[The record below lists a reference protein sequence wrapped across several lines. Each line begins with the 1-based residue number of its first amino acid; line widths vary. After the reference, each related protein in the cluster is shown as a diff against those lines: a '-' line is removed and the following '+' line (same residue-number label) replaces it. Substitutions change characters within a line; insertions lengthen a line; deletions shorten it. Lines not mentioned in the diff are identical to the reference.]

1 MRKAAFL
8 TALLL
13 LAISAHATPANK
25 AALDRHFDRFLPK
38 NLNACTTCHLPS
50 DKKDPQS
57 LDEFPH
63 NPFGVRLKAEKKELA
78 AAGKPTDI
86 PARISAIASE
96 DSDGDGVDNLTEILL
111 GHGPGD
117 PNDKPTAAELTN
129 APAKLAEFSK
139 FLSSY
144 RWRPFEPVIR
154 PPAPSVQDR
163 AWVRNPIDNFIA
175 AEHEQRSLHPRPEA
189 PKPILL
195 RRVYLDLI
203 GLVPTPAELAA
214 FENDPSPDAY
224 EKVVDRL
231 LSDPRYGERWG
242 RHWMDIWRYSDWA
255 GWTGGNQI
263 RDSQPHIWRWRDWIV
278 ESLNKDAPY
287 DQMLTDML
295 AADEL
300 YPEDADK
307 LRATGFLVRN
317 YKMLSREQ
325 WLEDT
330 INHTSRAFMGLT
342 MHCAKCH
349 NHMFDPVMQSE
360 YYEMRAIFE
369 PHQVRIDR
377 VPGEL
382 DTLKNGLARAY
393 DADVKPT
400 LFFIRGDERHPDND
414 RKIEPGVP
422 KFLGGSLQIEKK
434 QLPRYAAHPDFRPF
448 VMSDTVAASEKA
460 LEIPRR
466 EYEAVRN
473 DPTATAAQLSD
484 AQFNLWALENR
495 YQATVAIIECEKLRE
510 AAVAAGKSEKDES
523 YKNDARWIKHAHAA
537 VEHQRLAAFYEA
549 TRTLTQLQN
558 APKKDNAKLKE
569 AEKTVAKSYDELTEP
584 LNNSFKQRST
594 NDYPDQTTGRRTA
607 FAKWLTS
614 SANPLTARVAAN
626 HLWLRH
632 FGAGIVPTPADF
644 GRNGRPPSHP
654 QLLDY
659 LATELVANK
668 WQMKPMHR
676 LIVTSATYCMAS
688 TLDESDAKIDPDN
701 TYLWRAPSR
710 RMEAELVRDNIL
722 YATNQLDSTMGGPEI
737 DNALGLVSR
746 RRSIYLRIA
755 PEKEVEFLKLF
766 DSANPNECYERR
778 PSVMPQQALAMSN
791 SELII
796 NHSRTLAGELSKQ
809 AGADDQRFINL
820 AFLQILSRPPT
831 AEEMS
836 ICSRALAAHPTTRPS
851 DSNRPRQ
858 NLVLVL
864 FNHNDFV
871 TIR

>member
-1 MRKAAFL
+1 
-8 TALLL
+8 
-13 LAISAHATPANK
+13 
-25 AALDRHFDRFLPK
+25 
-38 NLNACTTCHLPS
+38 
-50 DKKDPQS
+50 
-57 LDEFPH
+57 
-63 NPFGVRLKAEKKELA
+63 VKKELVS
-78 AAGKPTDI
+78 AGKAADI
-86 PARISAIASE
+86 PARIAVVASE

-117 PNDKPTAAELTN
+117 ANDRPTAAEMEN
-129 APAKLAEFSK
+129 APVKLAEFEK
-139 FLSSY
+139 FCASY
-144 RWRPFEPVIR
+144 RWRPFEPVKR
-154 PPAPSVQDR
+154 PEIPAIANQNW
-163 AWVRNPIDNFIA
+163 ARNPIDNFIA
-175 AEHEQRSLHPRPEA
+175 AEHEQRNLRPRPEA
-189 PKPILL
+189 AKHILL

-203 GLVPTPAELAA
+203 GLVPTSGELAA

-287 DQMLTDML
+287 SQMVTDML

-300 YPEDADK
+300 YPEDTDK

-330 INHTSRAFMGLT
+330 INHTSRAFLGLS

-377 VPGEL
+377 LPGEL
-382 DTLKNGLARAY
+382 DTLKNGIARVY

-414 RKIEPGVP
+414 RKIEPNVP
-422 KFLGGSLQIEKK
+422 RFLGGTLKIEGK
-434 QLPRYAAHPDFRPF
+434 QLPRYAAHPDFRPY
-448 VMSDTVAASEKA
+448 VMNDTIESSEKA
-460 LEIPRR
+460 LAEGHKA
-466 EYEAVRN
+466 YEAAKA
-473 DPTATAAQLSD
+473 DAKTTAAKVTDLEM
-484 AQFNLWALENR
+484 NVWVLENR
-495 YQATVAIIECEKLRE
+495 HLATVAIIECEKLRE

-523 YKNDARWIKHAHAA
+523 YKKDEQWIKQAHAA
-537 VEHQRLAAFYEA
+537 VEHQRLAGFYEA
-549 TRTLTQLQN
+549 TRNLLQLQS
-558 APKKDNAKLKE
+558 AAKKDEPKLKE
-569 AEKTVAKSYDELTEP
+569 AEKSVANAYKELTEP
-584 LNNSFKQRST
+584 LNGAFKARST
-594 NDYPDQTTGRRTA
+594 NDYPDQTSGRRTA
-607 FAKWLTS
+607 FAKWLVDPM
-614 SANPLTARVAAN
+614 NPLTARVAAN
-626 HLWLRH
+626 HIWLRH
-632 FGAGIVPTPADF
+632 FGMGIVPTPADF
-644 GRNGRPPSHP
+644 GRNGRPATHP

-659 LATELVANK
+659 LAGELMAQK
-668 WQMKPMHR
+668 WQMKPIHR
-676 LIVTSATYCMAS
+676 LIVTSATYRMAS
-688 TLDESDAKIDPDN
+688 TLDESNAKIDPDN

-722 YATNQLDSTMGGPEI
+722 YATAQLDATMGGPDI
-737 DNALGLVSR
+737 DQNLGLVSR
-746 RRSIYLRIA
+746 RRSLYLRIA

-778 PSVMPQQALAMSN
+778 PTVVPQQALAMSN
-791 SELII
+791 SELIV
-796 NHSRTLAGELSKQ
+796 NDSRVLAAELSKQ
-809 AGADDQRFINL
+809 AGADDGKFVNL
-820 AFLQILSRPPT
+820 AFVQVLSRPAT

-836 ICSRALAAHPTTRPS
+836 ICLQSLAAHPTTAPTTRPV
-851 DSNRPRQ
+851 DAVRLRARQ